1 MTEPCGV
8 LRVREMDSVAV
19 GPQERTY
26 ICGDLDGGIA
36 TELVEMNGKLEQMCS
51 RCAGEYIEQGTA
63 QRAARDRVDDAGK
76 LSDAAGYLRMLAE
89 EFVHRPE
96 IASWFDQ
103 CSLMV
108 EGLAVDVTE
117 GKL

>member
-26 ICGDLDGGIA
+26 LCGDLDGGIA
-36 TELVEMNGKLEQMCS
+36 TELVEMNGKLEQMCP
-51 RCAGEYIEQGTA
+51 RCAGEYVEQGTA
-63 QRAARDRVDDAGK
+63 QRASRGRVRDWAELNDTAD
-76 LSDAAGYLRMLAE
+76 YLRMRAQHFGHKPAIREWLEQCADQLDYLA
-89 EFVHRPE
+89 
-96 IASWFDQ
+96 A
-103 CSLMV
+103 
-108 EGLAVDVTE
+108 DVSE